1 MYKTSCVA
9 IAMTKSCFYK
19 TNHVIPGKSVASFGD
34 GPGRYKQ
41 MMTNTGLLKNY
52 DAYDGAPF
60 S

>member
-1 MYKTSCVA
+1 MYKTSCV
-9 IAMTKSCFYK
+9 ITKSCFYK